1 MQDLLFN
8 NNTTGRQTNRPTNLK
23 QFKSSLTAKVKLV
36 IEISAIN
43 LNEISH
49 KINYN
54 DFNFEV

>member
-8 NNTTGRQTNRPTNLK
+8 TNTTGRWRNRPTNLK